1 MNKTLPLVLL
11 IAATSASAAGLNATD
26 TGFLAKAVRGNNFE
40 IEAAKLAL
48 QMSRSETNRAFARQ
62 MIADHTKLGAQV
74 KAAVAQADPG
84 MKLPMTV
91 TYKQWDMLKALKASG
106 RGFDRMYRTQMIG
119 SHRETYALFNQYS
132 QSRYA
137 NAGLRRVVA
146 GAKPVVHMH
155 WDHAFNLAQ

>member
-1 MNKTLPLVLL
+1 MNKALPLALL

-48 QMSRSETNRAFARQ
+48 RMSRSETNRAFARQ
-62 MIADHTKLGAQV
+62 MIADHTRLGAQV
-74 KAAVAQADPG
+74 KAAVAQADPR

-91 TYKQWDMLKALKASG
+91 TYKQWDMLGALRASG
-106 RGFDRMYRTQMIG
+106 RGFDRMYRTQMIA
-119 SHRETYALFNQYS
+119 SHRETYDLFNRYS

-137 NAGLRRVVA
+137 NAGLRRVVVA
-146 GAKPVVHMH
+146 AKPVVRMH
-155 WDHAFNLAQ
+155 WDHAFKLAQ